1 METMCCIDVQK
12 YKYPSWVGLEQVS
25 RKKKK
30 EVNVV
35 LLKKCPDENP
45 SSKSKNTAVILTM
58 LLLFNW
64 AKKVIG
70 LAFICKQ
77 KKAFKHKLNISAYNS
92 NDIKLSSNKI

>member
-1 METMCCIDVQK
+1 METMCCIDVKK

-25 RKKKK
+25 RKK
-30 EVNVV
+30 EEGNVV

-77 KKAFKHKLNISAYNS
+77 KKAFKHELNISAYNS